1 MFFEAEERPWT
12 HHLKKPMGGLFAVSL
27 GLLVCLAD
35 VKLPAETNSR
45 ASASRS
51 IVSMR
56 NSAAFYDH
64 VGEISGEADIDD
76 LSEAVFIPV
85 REPAANPYDLLIHEA
100 AGRHDVDSDLIRAII
115 MVESQ
120 FNPSAKSKR
129 GAKGLM
135 QVMPRDGIAAT
146 FQCIN
151 GPCFA
156 SRPTIEELKD
166 PVFNVEY
173 GVRMLAGLINRHGN
187 TRDALKAYGPG
198 DVGYWYADKVLG
210 IYSAILSEEN

>member
-1 MFFEAEERPWT
+1 MSAVQKAIFPAIVLSSLLLLTLNHFVQPQTSVSAAAQAPLAEAGGAEMQETKPEE
-12 HHLKKPMGGLFAVSL
+12 
-27 GLLVCLAD
+27 C
-35 VKLPAETNSR
+35 
-45 ASASRS
+45 ASAGQYPEKVVQWCAL
-51 IVSMR
+51 IEEQAGHHGV
-56 NSAAFYDH
+56 D
-64 VGEISGEADIDD
+64 
-76 LSEAVFIPV
+76 P
-85 REPAANPYDLLIHEA
+85 LLIA
-100 AGRHDVDSDLIRAII
+100 AVML
-115 MVESQ
+115 VESGGQ
-120 FNPSAKSKR
+120 PEVISHS
-129 GAKGLM
+129 GAVGLM

-156 SRPTIEELKD
+156 NRPTIEELKY

-210 IYSAILSEEN
+210 IYSAILTGEN